1 MVVVFCCWDGGV
13 AEVPDDVSEG
23 ELVPFVCG
31 GGCWWGEGAV
41 EVVAVGDGDKA
52 EAFFGDAVVFG
63 VHEDGVRVVAVVV
76 EDVADAASDGV
87 SDSADGF
94 DEDEAWVDVVDEGT
108 CVECSAVE
116 FSCMGVV

>member
-1 MVVVFCCWDGGV
+1 MIVFCCWDGGV
-13 AEVPDDVSEG
+13 AEVPDDVSES

-31 GGCWWGEGAV
+31 GGCWWSEGAV

-52 EAFFGDAVVFG
+52 EAFFSNAVVFG
-63 VHEDGVRVVAVVV
+63 VHEDGVSVVAVVV

-94 DEDEAWVDVVDEGT
+94 DEDEAWVEVVDEGT

-116 FSCMGVV
+116 FSCMGMV